1 MIEEKKPVKKS
12 KTTTKTPAKSGDLL
26 SKYQT
31 HESDTGSTEVQVVVL
46 TKKIAELTKHLK
58 DHKHDFDSRVGL
70 LKMVG
75 KRRRLLNYLKQS
87 DEQKYTGLIADLKL
101 RKQAYNTLTN
111 YLIFGES
118 FEIRGE
124 EKV

>member
-1 MIEEKKPVKKS
+1 MTEEKKPAKKS
-12 KTTTKTPAKSGDLL
+12 KTTSKASIKSGDLL

-31 HESDTGSTEVQVVVL
+31 HETDTGSTEVQVVVL

-87 DEQKYTGLIADLKL
+87 DEQKYTGLITDLKL
-101 RKQAYNTLTN
+101 RK
-111 YLIFGES
+111 
-118 FEIRGE
+118 
-124 EKV
+124 

>member
-1 MIEEKKPVKKS
+1 MSEEKKPAKKS
-12 KTTTKTPAKSGDLL
+12 KTTVKVSTKSDDLL
-26 SKYQT
+26 SRYQT

-58 DHKHDFDSRVGL
+58 GHKHDFDSRVGL

-87 DEQKYTGLIADLKL
+87 DEQKYTDLIADLKL
-101 RKQAYNTLTN
+101 RK
-111 YLIFGES
+111 
-118 FEIRGE
+118 
-124 EKV
+124 